1 MNLRIALTRLSE
13 GNVSI
18 RSPELALMHCLRF
31 LKAIFC
37 NGNISLSTTY
47 KESLDHFCQ
56 LWVEVLLPKL
66 DDDSVVAHMWAD
78 QSWLFGAETS
88 VSLEDKCVQAIADA
102 ASEVNPDVIVLFHG
116 HLGL

>member
-1 MNLRIALTRLSE
+1 MY
-13 GNVSI
+13 
-18 RSPELALMHCLRF
+18 CLHF

-37 NGNISLSTTY
+37 NGYISLSTTY

-78 QSWLFGAETS
+78 QSWLFGAKTS

-102 ASEVNPDVIVLFHG
+102 ASEVNPDVTVFFHG
-116 HLGL
+116 RLSL